1 MKHFL
6 SAFLLAWLAA
16 PTLHAGQSTEDPKPL
31 TKAEAKAAFEKED
44 KALNEIWAK
53 AKTQLPAEEFETLK
67 TDQRGWISWR
77 DYIAASFTIVGSE
90 VAENKAK
97 ETPEYLSTAAD
108 LMATRV
114 QWLKGYL
121 KDPVEE
127 DTMTGVWEDSQG
139 GILSIVQEGKKFFFT
154 LEVVRGPTFHLGN
167 IGGEASWNAPLGWFT
182 DKGRDAGKKEETNLA
197 FIQRSRKL
205 EIIGANTGNYH
216 GARAYFD
223 GEYVRVAKLDAKETA
238 KVKKEAI
245 EGPSDR

>member
-1 MKHFL
+1 MKHLL
-6 SAFLLAWLAA
+6 SAFLLAWFAA
-16 PTLHAGQSTEDPKPL
+16 PALHAEQSTGDPKTP
-31 TKAEAKAAFEKED
+31 TKAEAKAVFEKAD

-67 TDQRGWISWR
+67 TDQRDWIGWR

-90 VAENKAK
+90 VPENKAK
-97 ETPEYLSTAAD
+97 ETPEYFAAAAD
-108 LMATRV
+108 LMLDRA

-127 DTMTGVWEDSQG
+127 DTMTGVWKDSQG
-139 GILSIVQEGKKFFFT
+139 GNLNIVQEGKRLFFT
-154 LEVVRGPTFHLGN
+154 LDVVRGPTFHLGN
-167 IGGEASWNAPLGWFT
+167 IGGEASWNTPLGWFT
-182 DKGRDAGKKEETNLA
+182 DKGKDPEKKEETNLA

-205 EIIGANTGNYH
+205 EIVGANTGDYH

-223 GEYVRVAKLDAKETA
+223 GEYVRVAKLDAKEAA

-245 EGPSDR
+245 EGPSDQ